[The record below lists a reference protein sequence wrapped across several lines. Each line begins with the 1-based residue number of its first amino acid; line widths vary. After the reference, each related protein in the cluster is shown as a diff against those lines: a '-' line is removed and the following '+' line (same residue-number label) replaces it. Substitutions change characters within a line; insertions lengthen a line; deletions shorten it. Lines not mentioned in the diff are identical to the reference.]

1 MRKCETSNAVQVTVT
16 ARDAYD
22 NAVATGDAGF
32 QMVSPPQSV
41 IKPNTFSRDVTGAE
55 ALFKFRITAAAVYV
69 IRFEDASGALV
80 HQSRFRVQ
88 PGGVSHLNSR
98 YLSFPPSFVVGQTW
112 LATLQIRDAYDN
124 VFVDYSFAAQFLL
137 SATDTAA
144 PDRSVPVR
152 PPGVNDTPFSRSRI
166 KCAAGFR
173 LLEHVTMAGFAHVTA
188 NNAHQQQTRT
198 PNAPTSHACRRP

>member
-22 NAVATGDAGF
+22 NPVATGDAGF

-124 VFVDYSFAAQFLL
+124 VFVNDSSLR
-137 SATDTAA
+137 
-144 PDRSVPVR
+144 RSSCSRRRTRRR
-152 PPGVNDTPFSRSRI
+152 PT
-166 KCAAGFR
+166 
-173 LLEHVTMAGFAHVTA
+173 E
-188 NNAHQQQTRT
+188 
-198 PNAPTSHACRRP
+198 ACRWVPRGLHITRHCRCRASTVLQASGCSGV